1 MSHQQHADNVEG
13 ITPYCRDTCKHEQ
26 VQQMFDNI
34 AASYDRLNA
43 MMTFGMYRRWLRSLV
58 SEAANA
64 TPTHVL
70 DIATGTGDV
79 ALALAHKIP
88 QAHIDGIDLSQGML
102 DVAAAKISR
111 EASDVAGRIVLKCG
125 DALALPYYDSTFDVI
140 TVAYGVRNFDNLARG
155 YTEMYRVLRPGGKL
169 LVLELSTPS
178 SSLVRLPYKLY
189 VRCAIPTMGRLVSK
203 DSRAYHYLPESVAA
217 VPAREDMCRL
227 MTRAGMSETCWREFF
242 LGVCTLYTATKPC
255 QPNRNIAQ

>member
-34 AASYDRLNA
+34 AAAYDRLNA
-43 MMTFGMYRRWLRSLV
+43 MMTFGMSRRWLRSLV

-111 EASDVAGRIVLKCG
+111 EATDVTGRIVLKCG
-125 DALALPYYDSTFDVI
+125 DNFVLLSYSASGRPY
-140 TVAYGVRNFDNLARG
+140 
-155 YTEMYRVLRPGGKL
+155 
-169 LVLELSTPS
+169 
-178 SSLVRLPYKLY
+178 
-189 VRCAIPTMGRLVSK
+189 PTMTALLMSLPWPTACATSTIWHVDIPRCTAYCDPEASCWFWNFPPHLHRLC
-203 DSRAYHYLPESVAA
+203 ACPTNCMCAA
-217 VPAREDMCRL
+217 P
-227 MTRAGMSETCWREFF
+227 SPPW
-242 LGVCTLYTATKPC
+242 GVWSAKTAAPITTY
-255 QPNRNIAQ
+255 PNRSPPSRHAKTCAD